1 MNIKEA
7 KMEVEK
13 AVKVYLEKDE
23 NGEYRVPLVR
33 QRPLFLVGAPGLGK
47 TAIMEQ
53 VAEDLDIAL
62 VSYSMTHHT
71 RQSAIGLP
79 YLKEVTYNGQTYT
92 KSEYTMSEI
101 IASVY
106 DVIQSTGKKEGILF
120 LDEINCVS
128 ETLAPAMLLFLQ
140 YKRFGNQSVPEGWVV
155 VTAGNP
161 PQYNKSVKEFD
172 VATQDRLKMLTIDA
186 DFGCWKEYA
195 YNAGIHPAITA
206 FLEANNGKW
215 FYDIKTTVDGQQ
227 YITARGWED
236 LSSEIQAYERNGFPV
251 TQELIMEYITNK
263 ECARK
268 FAVYY
273 DLFKKYRVDYAISDI
288 IAGNISAGAIQK
300 AQAAKFDERLSII
313 SMLMEALGISAK
325 DVMVDTEALE
335 SVVKKLRVIKKKA
348 SDMDSVYQMLA
359 EDIADV
365 HDEMDKA
372 KKANAL
378 SSAKKAILM
387 REVKLME
394 SYKDKMTEFFTNPDV
409 RKKLEEKTKKSLAK
423 MSAFDVVKMYFLA
436 DVKKMQNA
444 SKKTSASME
453 NAFKY
458 MEKAFGDDQEMTLF
472 VAELTV
478 NRNIANFIAKNGSD
492 AYYKHNSSMLIYNE
506 DDKLNGQIDQL
517 LDEAV

>member
-7 KMEVEK
+7 KQEVMK
-13 AVKVYLEKDE
+13 AVKIYLEKDSD
-23 NGEYRVPLVR
+23 GEYKVPLVR
-33 QRPLFLVGAPGLGK
+33 QRPLFLVGAPGIGK

-53 VAEDLDIAL
+53 VAEELDIAL

-79 YLKEVTYNGQTYT
+79 YLKEVKYDGKQYT

-106 DVIQSTGKKEGILF
+106 DVIKNTGKKEGILF

-161 PQYNKSVKEFD
+161 PQFNKSVKEFD
-172 VATQDRLKMLTIDA
+172 VATQDRLKMLPIDA

-206 FLEANNGKW
+206 FLEANSGKW
-215 FYDIKTTVDGQQ
+215 FYNIKSTVDGKE

-236 LSSEIQAYERNGFPV
+236 LSSEIQAYERFGYPV

-288 IAGNISAGAIQK
+288 IAGNISSGAIQK

-313 SMLMEALGISAK
+313 SMLMESLGISAK
-325 DVMVDTEALE
+325 GVVIEEEALE
-335 SVVKKLRVIKKKA
+335 SVVKKLRVIKKNSAKSA
-348 SDMDSVYQMLA
+348 SVYEMLA
-359 EDIADV
+359 ENVADIK
-365 HDEMDKA
+365 DEMDKA
-372 KKANAL
+372 KQANAL
-378 SSAKKAILM
+378 SQSKKAVYL
-387 REVKLME
+387 REIKLFE
-394 SYKDKMTEFFTNPDV
+394 SYKN
-409 RKKLEEKTKKSLAK
+409 KLDEEKLVSADNAAQFALVKKTFQK
-423 MSAFDVVKMYFLA
+423 
-436 DVKKMQNA
+436 DVKKMQTA
-444 SKKTSASME
+444 AGKMTSSME

-458 MEKAFGDDQEMTLF
+458 MEAAFGDEQEMTLF

-478 NRNIANFIAKNGSD
+478 NRNIANFIAKHGSD
-492 AYYKHNSSMLIYNE
+492 SYFKHNSSMLIYNE
-506 DDKLNGQIDQL
+506 DDKLTGEIDQL

>member
-7 KMEVEK
+7 KMEVEQ
-13 AVKVYLEKDE
+13 AVKIYLEKDE

-33 QRPLFLVGAPGLGK
+33 QRPLFLVGAPGIGK

-79 YLKEVTYNGQTYT
+79 YLKEINYGGKTYT

-106 DVIQSTGKKEGILF
+106 DVIEKTGRKEGILF

-140 YKRFGNQSVPEGWVV
+140 YKRFGNQQVPEGWVV

-161 PQYNKSVKEFD
+161 PQFNKSVKEFD
-172 VATQDRLKMLTIDA
+172 VATQDRLKMLSIDA

-195 YNAGIHPAITA
+195 YNAGIHPAIMA
-206 FLEANNGKW
+206 FLESNSKW
-215 FYDIKTTVDGQQ
+215 FYGIKTTVDGQQ

-236 LSSEIQAYERNGFPV
+236 LSTEIQAYERHGFPV
-251 TQELIMEYITNK
+251 TQELIMEYVTDK

-288 IAGNISAGAIQK
+288 LKGNINSGAIQK

-313 SMLMEALGISAK
+313 SMLMEAIGTSAK
-325 DVMVDTEALE
+325 SVVTETEALE
-335 SVVKKLRVIKKKA
+335 HVVKKLRVIKKK
-348 SDMDSVYQMLA
+348 SSA
-359 EDIADV
+359 ETPSIYELLSEEVADIKE
-365 HDEMDKA
+365 EMDKA
-372 KKANAL
+372 KQANAL
-378 SSAKKAILM
+378 SS
-387 REVKLME
+387 
-394 SYKDKMTEFFTNPDV
+394 S
-409 RKKLEEKTKKSLAK
+409 KKSVMLREIKLFEKYKEKFMDASSEKAK
-423 MSAFDVVKMYFLA
+423 EKAKEEGKKIDTSNSAMFALVKKDFQG
-436 DVKKMQNA
+436 DVKRMQKAADNC
-444 SKKTSASME
+444 TSSME

-458 MEKAFGDDQEMTLF
+458 MEAAFGDEQEMTLF

-478 NRNIANFIAKNGSD
+478 NKNIANFIAKNGSD
-492 AYYKHNSSMLIYNE
+492 AYYKHNKSMLVYDQDAQLSGE
-506 DDKLNGQIDQL
+506 IDQM

>member
-7 KMEVEK
+7 KQEVVK
-13 AVKVYLEKDE
+13 AVKIYLEKDS
-23 NGEYRVPLVR
+23 NGEYKVPLVR
-33 QRPLFLVGAPGLGK
+33 QRPLFLVGAPGIGK

-53 VAEDLDIAL
+53 VAEELDIAL

-79 YLKEVTYNGQTYT
+79 YLKEVKYDGKQYT

-106 DVIQSTGKKEGILF
+106 DVIKNTGKKEGILF

-161 PQYNKSVKEFD
+161 PQFNKSVKEFD
-172 VATQDRLKMLTIDA
+172 VATQDRLKMLPIDA

-206 FLEANNGKW
+206 FLEANSGKW
-215 FYDIKTTVDGQQ
+215 FYNIKSTVDGKE

-236 LSSEIQAYERNGFPV
+236 LSSEIQAYERFGYPV

-288 IAGNISAGAIQK
+288 IAGNISSGAIQK

-313 SMLMEALGISAK
+313 SMLMESLGISAK
-325 DVMVDTEALE
+325 GVVIEEEALE
-335 SVVKKLRVIKKKA
+335 NVVKKLRVIKKNSAKSA
-348 SDMDSVYQMLA
+348 SVYEMLA
-359 EDIADV
+359 ENVADIK
-365 HDEMDKA
+365 DEMDKA
-372 KKANAL
+372 KQANAL
-378 SSAKKAILM
+378 SQSKKAVYL
-387 REVKLME
+387 REIKLFE
-394 SYKDKMTEFFTNPDV
+394 SYKN
-409 RKKLEEKTKKSLAK
+409 KLDEEKLVSADNAAQFALVKKTFQK
-423 MSAFDVVKMYFLA
+423 
-436 DVKKMQNA
+436 DVKKMQTA
-444 SKKTSASME
+444 AGKMTSSME

-458 MEKAFGDDQEMTLF
+458 MEAAFGDEQEMTLF

-478 NRNIANFIAKNGSD
+478 NRNIANFIAKHGSD
-492 AYYKHNSSMLIYNE
+492 AYFKHNSSMLIYNE
-506 DDKLNGQIDQL
+506 DDKLTGEIDQL

>member
-7 KMEVEK
+7 KQEVVK
-13 AVKVYLEKDE
+13 AVKIYLEKDS
-23 NGEYRVPLVR
+23 NGEYKVPLVR
-33 QRPLFLVGAPGLGK
+33 QRPLFLVGAPGIGK

-53 VAEDLDIAL
+53 VAEELDIAL

-79 YLKEVTYNGQTYT
+79 YLKEVKYDGKQYT

-106 DVIQSTGKKEGILF
+106 DVIKNTGKKEGILF

-161 PQYNKSVKEFD
+161 PQFNKSVKEFD
-172 VATQDRLKMLTIDA
+172 VATQDRLKMLPIDA

-206 FLEANNGKW
+206 FLEANSGKW
-215 FYDIKTTVDGQQ
+215 FYNIKSTVDGKE

-236 LSSEIQAYERNGFPV
+236 LSSEIQAYERFGYPV

-288 IAGNISAGAIQK
+288 IAGNISSGAIQK

-313 SMLMEALGISAK
+313 SMLMESLGISAK
-325 DVMVDTEALE
+325 GVVIEEEALE
-335 SVVKKLRVIKKKA
+335 NVVKKLRVIKKNSAKPA
-348 SDMDSVYQMLA
+348 SVYEMLA
-359 EDIADV
+359 ENVADIK
-365 HDEMDKA
+365 DEMDKA
-372 KKANAL
+372 KQANAL
-378 SSAKKAILM
+378 SQSKKAVYL
-387 REVKLME
+387 REIKLFE
-394 SYKDKMTEFFTNPDV
+394 NYKN
-409 RKKLEEKTKKSLAK
+409 KLDEEKLVSADNAAQFALVKKTFQK
-423 MSAFDVVKMYFLA
+423 
-436 DVKKMQNA
+436 DVKKMQTA
-444 SKKTSASME
+444 AGKMTSSME

-458 MEKAFGDDQEMTLF
+458 MEAAFGDEQEMTLF

-478 NRNIANFIAKNGSD
+478 NRNIANFIAKHGSD
-492 AYYKHNSSMLIYNE
+492 SYFKHNSSMLIYNE
-506 DDKLNGQIDQL
+506 DDKLTGEIDQL

>member
-7 KMEVEK
+7 KLEVEK
-13 AVKVYLEKDE
+13 AVKIYLEKDE

-106 DVIQSTGKKEGILF
+106 DVIQNTGKKEGILF

-172 VATQDRLKMLTIDA
+172 VATQDRLKMLVIDA

-288 IAGNISAGAIQK
+288 IAGNISTGAIQK

-325 DVMVDTEALE
+325 DVMTEQEALE
-335 SVVKKLRVIKKKA
+335 GVVKKLRVIKKKT
-348 SDMDSVYQMLA
+348 SDLDGIYKALA
-359 EDIADV
+359 EYIAEIK
-365 HDEMDKA
+365 DEMDKS
-372 KKANAL
+372 KQANAL
-378 SSAKKAILM
+378 SSAKKAVMM
-387 REVKLME
+387 REIKLME
-394 SYKDKMTEFFTNPDV
+394 AYKTNTNNFLTNPEIQ
-409 RKKLEEKTKKSLAK
+409 KKWEEKTKKKASSL
-423 MSAFDVVKMYFLA
+423 SAFDVLRMYFKA
-436 DVKKMQNA
+436 DVKKMDNA
-444 SKKTSASME
+444 AKKTSDALE

>member
-7 KMEVEK
+7 KNEVVK
-13 AVKVYLEKDE
+13 AVKIYLEKDSD
-23 NGEYRVPLVR
+23 GEYKVPLVR
-33 QRPLFLVGAPGLGK
+33 QRPLFLVGAPGIGK

-53 VAEDLDIAL
+53 VAEELDIAL

-79 YLKEVTYNGQTYT
+79 YLKEVKYDGKQYT

-106 DVIQSTGKKEGILF
+106 DVIKNTGKKEGILF

-161 PQYNKSVKEFD
+161 PQFNKSVKEFD
-172 VATQDRLKMLTIDA
+172 VATQDRLKMLPIDA

-206 FLEANNGKW
+206 FLEANSGKW
-215 FYDIKTTVDGQQ
+215 FYNIKSTVDGKE

-236 LSSEIQAYERNGFPV
+236 LSSEIQAYERFGYPV

-288 IAGNISAGAIQK
+288 IAGNISSGAIQK

-313 SMLMEALGISAK
+313 SMLMESLGISAK
-325 DVMVDTEALE
+325 GVVIEEEALE
-335 SVVKKLRVIKKKA
+335 NVVKKLRVIKKNSAKPA
-348 SDMDSVYQMLA
+348 SVYEMLA
-359 EDIADV
+359 ENVADIK
-365 HDEMDKA
+365 DEMDKA
-372 KKANAL
+372 KQANAL
-378 SSAKKAILM
+378 STSKKAVYL
-387 REVKLME
+387 REIKLFE
-394 SYKDKMTEFFTNPDV
+394 SYKNKLDEEQIVSSDNAAQFALV
-409 RKKLEEKTKKSLAK
+409 KKTFQK
-423 MSAFDVVKMYFLA
+423 
-436 DVKKMQNA
+436 DVKKMQTA
-444 SKKTSASME
+444 AGKMTSSME

-458 MEKAFGDDQEMTLF
+458 MEAAFGDEQEMTLF

-478 NRNIANFIAKNGSD
+478 NRNIANFIAKHGSD
-492 AYYKHNSSMLIYNE
+492 SYFKHNSSMLIYNE
-506 DDKLNGQIDQL
+506 DDKLTGEIDQL

>member
-1 MNIKEA
+1 M
-7 KMEVEK
+7 
-13 AVKVYLEKDE
+13 
-23 NGEYRVPLVR
+23 R
-33 QRPLFLVGAPGLGK
+33 QRPLFLVGAPGIGK

-53 VAEDLDIAL
+53 VAEELDIAL

-79 YLKEVTYNGQTYT
+79 YLKEVKYDGKQYT

-106 DVIQSTGKKEGILF
+106 DVIKNTGKKEGILF

-161 PQYNKSVKEFD
+161 PQFNKSVKEFD
-172 VATQDRLKMLTIDA
+172 VATQDRLKMLPIDA

-206 FLEANNGKW
+206 FLEANSGKW
-215 FYDIKTTVDGQQ
+215 FYNIKSTVDGKE

-236 LSSEIQAYERNGFPV
+236 LSSEIQAYERFGYPV

-288 IAGNISAGAIQK
+288 IAGNISSGAIQK

-313 SMLMEALGISAK
+313 SMLMESLGISAK
-325 DVMVDTEALE
+325 GVVIEEEALE
-335 SVVKKLRVIKKKA
+335 NVVKKLRVIKKNSAKPA
-348 SDMDSVYQMLA
+348 SVYEMLA
-359 EDIADV
+359 ENVADIK
-365 HDEMDKA
+365 DEMDKA
-372 KKANAL
+372 KQANAL
-378 SSAKKAILM
+378 STSKKAVYL
-387 REVKLME
+387 REIKLFE
-394 SYKDKMTEFFTNPDV
+394 SYKNKLDEEQIVSSDNAAQFALV
-409 RKKLEEKTKKSLAK
+409 KKTFQK
-423 MSAFDVVKMYFLA
+423 
-436 DVKKMQNA
+436 DVKKMQTA
-444 SKKTSASME
+444 AGKMTSSME

-458 MEKAFGDDQEMTLF
+458 MEAAFGDEQEMTLF

-478 NRNIANFIAKNGSD
+478 NRNIANFIAKHGSD
-492 AYYKHNSSMLIYNE
+492 SYFKHNSSMLIYNE
-506 DDKLNGQIDQL
+506 DDKLTGEIDQL

>member
-7 KMEVEK
+7 KQEVVK
-13 AVKVYLEKDE
+13 AVKIYLEKDS
-23 NGEYRVPLVR
+23 NGEYKVPLVR
-33 QRPLFLVGAPGLGK
+33 QRPLFLVGAPGIGK

-53 VAEDLDIAL
+53 VAEELDIAL

-79 YLKEVTYNGQTYT
+79 YLKEVEYNGKQYT

-106 DVIQSTGKKEGILF
+106 DVIKNTGKKEGILF

-161 PQYNKSVKEFD
+161 PQFNKSVKEFD
-172 VATQDRLKMLTIDA
+172 VATQDRLKMLPIDA

-195 YNAGIHPAITA
+195 YNAGIHPAVTA
-206 FLEANNGKW
+206 FLESNNGKW
-215 FYDIKTTVDGQQ
+215 FYDIKSTVDGKQ

-236 LSSEIQAYERNGFPV
+236 LSAEIQAYERFGYPV

-288 IAGNISAGAIQK
+288 IAGNISSGAIQK

-313 SMLMEALGISAK
+313 SMLMESLGISAK
-325 DVMVDTEALE
+325 GVVIEEEALE
-335 SVVKKLRVIKKKA
+335 SVVKKLRVIKKNSAKSA
-348 SDMDSVYQMLA
+348 SVYEILA
-359 EDIADV
+359 ENVADIK
-365 HDEMDKA
+365 DEMDKA
-372 KKANAL
+372 KQANVL
-378 SSAKKAILM
+378 SQSKKAVYL
-387 REVKLME
+387 REIKLFE
-394 SYKDKMTEFFTNPDV
+394 SYKN
-409 RKKLEEKTKKSLAK
+409 KLDEEKLVSADNAAQFALVKKIFQK
-423 MSAFDVVKMYFLA
+423 
-436 DVKKMQNA
+436 DVKKMQTA
-444 SKKTSASME
+444 AGKMTSSME

-458 MEKAFGDDQEMTLF
+458 MEAAFGDEQEMTLF

-478 NRNIANFIAKNGSD
+478 NRNIANFIAKHGSD
-492 AYYKHNSSMLIYNE
+492 SYFKHNSSMLIYNE
-506 DDKLNGQIDQL
+506 DDKLTGEIDQL

>member
-7 KMEVEK
+7 KMEIEK
-13 AVKVYLEKDE
+13 AVKIYLEKDE

-33 QRPLFLVGAPGLGK
+33 QRPLFLVGAPGIGK

-79 YLKEVTYNGQTYT
+79 YLKEVEYNGKKYT

-106 DVIQSTGKKEGILF
+106 DVIQNTGKKEGILF

-140 YKRFGNQSVPEGWVV
+140 YKRFGNQQVPEGWVV

-161 PQYNKSVKEFD
+161 PQFNKSVKEFD
-172 VATQDRLKMLTIDA
+172 VATQDRLKMLPIDA
-186 DFGCWKEYA
+186 DFDCWKEYA

-206 FLEANNGKW
+206 FLETNRKW
-215 FYDIKTTVDGQQ
+215 FYSIKSTVDGQQ

-236 LSSEIQAYERNGFPV
+236 LSAEIQAYERNGFPV
-251 TQELIMEYITNK
+251 TQELIMEYITDK

-288 IAGNISAGAIQK
+288 IAGNISSGAIQK

-313 SMLMEALGISAK
+313 SMLMESLGISAK
-325 DVMVDTEALE
+325 GVVVEEEALE
-335 SVVKKLRVIKKKA
+335 DVVKKLRVVKKNANK
-348 SDMDSVYQMLA
+348 STSVYQMLA
-359 EDIADV
+359 ENIADIK
-365 HDEMDKA
+365 DNIDKQ
-372 KKANAL
+372 KQANAL
-378 SSAKKAILM
+378 SAARKAVLL
-387 REVKLME
+387 REIKLIE
-394 SYKDKMTEFFTNPDV
+394 SYKNKLDEEQIVSSDNAAQFALV
-409 RKKLEEKTKKSLAK
+409 KKTFQK
-423 MSAFDVVKMYFLA
+423 
-436 DVKKMQNA
+436 DVKKMQTAAN
-444 SKKTSASME
+444 KTTASME

-458 MEKAFGDDQEMTLF
+458 MEAAFGDEQEMTLF

-478 NRNIANFIAKNGSD
+478 NRNIANFIAKHGSD
-492 AYYKHNSSMLIYNE
+492 SYFKHNSSMLIYNE
-506 DDKLNGQIDQL
+506 DDKLTGEIDQL

>member
-7 KMEVEK
+7 KNEVVK
-13 AVKVYLEKDE
+13 AVKIYLEKDS
-23 NGEYRVPLVR
+23 NGEYKVPLVR
-33 QRPLFLVGAPGLGK
+33 QRPLFLVGAPGIGK

-53 VAEDLDIAL
+53 VAEELDIAL

-79 YLKEVTYNGQTYT
+79 YLKDVEYDGKQYT

-106 DVIQSTGKKEGILF
+106 DVIKNTGKKEGILF

-161 PQYNKSVKEFD
+161 PQFNKSVKEFD
-172 VATQDRLKMLTIDA
+172 VATQDRLKMLPIDA

-206 FLEANNGKW
+206 FLEANSGKW
-215 FYDIKTTVDGQQ
+215 FYNIKSTVDGKE

-236 LSSEIQAYERNGFPV
+236 LSSEIQAYERFGYPV

-288 IAGNISAGAIQK
+288 IAGNISSGAIQK

-313 SMLMEALGISAK
+313 SMLMESLGISAK
-325 DVMVDTEALE
+325 GVVIEEEALE
-335 SVVKKLRVIKKKA
+335 NVVKKLRVIKKNSAKPA
-348 SDMDSVYQMLA
+348 SVYEMLA
-359 EDIADV
+359 ENVADIK
-365 HDEMDKA
+365 DEMDKA
-372 KKANAL
+372 KQANAL
-378 SSAKKAILM
+378 SQSKKAVYL
-387 REVKLME
+387 REIKLFE
-394 SYKDKMTEFFTNPDV
+394 NYKN
-409 RKKLEEKTKKSLAK
+409 KLDEEKLVSADNAAQFALVKKTFQK
-423 MSAFDVVKMYFLA
+423 
-436 DVKKMQNA
+436 DVKKMQTA
-444 SKKTSASME
+444 AGKMTSSME

-458 MEKAFGDDQEMTLF
+458 MEAAFGDEQEMTLF

-478 NRNIANFIAKNGSD
+478 NRNIANFIAKHGSD
-492 AYYKHNSSMLIYNE
+492 SYFKHNSSMLIYNE
-506 DDKLNGQIDQL
+506 DDKLTGEIDQL

>member
-7 KMEVEK
+7 KNEVVK
-13 AVKVYLEKDE
+13 AVKIYLEKDS
-23 NGEYRVPLVR
+23 NGEYKVPLVR
-33 QRPLFLVGAPGLGK
+33 QRPLFLVGAPGIGK

-53 VAEDLDIAL
+53 VAEELDIAL

-79 YLKEVTYNGQTYT
+79 YLKEVKYDGKQYT

-106 DVIQSTGKKEGILF
+106 DVIKNTGKKEGILF

-161 PQYNKSVKEFD
+161 PQFNKSVKEFD
-172 VATQDRLKMLTIDA
+172 VATQDRLKMLPIDA

-206 FLEANNGKW
+206 FLEANSGKW
-215 FYDIKTTVDGQQ
+215 FYNIKSTVDGKE

-236 LSSEIQAYERNGFPV
+236 LSSEIQAYERFGYPV

-288 IAGNISAGAIQK
+288 IAGNISSGAIQK

-313 SMLMEALGISAK
+313 SMLMESLGISAK
-325 DVMVDTEALE
+325 GVAIEEEALE
-335 SVVKKLRVIKKKA
+335 NVVKKLRVIKKNSAKSA
-348 SDMDSVYQMLA
+348 SVYEMLA
-359 EDIADV
+359 ENVADIK
-365 HDEMDKA
+365 DEMDKA
-372 KKANAL
+372 KQANAL
-378 SSAKKAILM
+378 SQSKKAVYL
-387 REVKLME
+387 REIKLFE
-394 SYKDKMTEFFTNPDV
+394 SYKN
-409 RKKLEEKTKKSLAK
+409 KLDEEKLVSADNAAQFALVKKTFQK
-423 MSAFDVVKMYFLA
+423 
-436 DVKKMQNA
+436 DVKKMQTA
-444 SKKTSASME
+444 AGKMTSSME

-458 MEKAFGDDQEMTLF
+458 MEAAFGDEQEMTLF

-478 NRNIANFIAKNGSD
+478 NRNIANFIAKHGSD
-492 AYYKHNSSMLIYNE
+492 SYFKHNSSMLIYNE
-506 DDKLNGQIDQL
+506 DDKLTGEIDQL

>member
-13 AVKVYLEKDE
+13 AVKIYLEKDE
-23 NGEYRVPLVR
+23 NGEYRVPVVR
-33 QRPLFLVGAPGLGK
+33 QRPLFLVGAPGIGK

-53 VAEDLDIAL
+53 VAADLDIAL

-79 YLKEVTYNGQTYT
+79 YLKEVEYDGKKYT

-106 DVIQSTGKKEGILF
+106 DVIQNTGKKEGILF

-172 VATQDRLKMLTIDA
+172 VATMDRLKMLDIEA
-186 DFGCWKEYA
+186 SLSVWKEYA
-195 YNAGIHPAITA
+195 YNAGIHPAILA
-206 FLEANNGKW
+206 FLELNDKY
-215 FYDIKTTVDGQQ
+215 FYSIKTTVDGKE

-273 DLFKKYRVDYAISDI
+273 DLFKKYRIDYAISDI
-288 IAGNISAGAIQK
+288 IAGNMSEDAVRKAKSAQ
-300 AQAAKFDERLSII
+300 FDERLSII
-313 SMLMEALGISAK
+313 SMLMEALGTDAK
-325 DVMVDTEALE
+325 NIMVEDTALQ
-335 SVVKKLRVIKKKA
+335 SVVKKLRIIKKTND
-348 SDMDSVYQMLA
+348 SSVYEMLA
-359 EDIADV
+359 ENVSAV
-365 HDEMDKA
+365 KEEMDKL
-372 KKANAL
+372 KQANAL
-378 SSAKKAILM
+378 SSEKKAVML
-387 REVKLME
+387 REAAIFE
-394 SYKDKMTEFFTNPDV
+394 SYKDKLTEEMLEGKSNADQFKAVKTAFKKDV
-409 RKKLEEKTKKSLAK
+409 SALERKQKKES
-423 MSAFDVVKMYFLA
+423 
-436 DVKKMQNA
+436 NA
-444 SKKTSASME
+444 MD
-453 NAFKY
+453 NAFTFV
-458 MEKAFGDDQEMTLF
+458 KAAWGEEQEMTLF
-472 VAELTV
+472 VTELTV
-478 NRNIANFIAKNGSD
+478 NKSIAGFISRCGNDS
-492 AYYKHNSSMLIYNE
+492 YYANNSSMLIYDENE
-506 DDKLNGQIDQL
+506 KLSSEIEDL
-517 LDEAV
+517 LQAV

>member
-13 AVKVYLEKDE
+13 AVKIYLEKDE

-195 YNAGIHPAITA
+195 YNTGIHPAITA

-236 LSSEIQAYERNGFPV
+236 LSSEIQAYERNGFQV

-288 IAGNISAGAIQK
+288 IAGNISTGAIQK
-300 AQAAKFDERLSII
+300 AQAAKFD
-313 SMLMEALGISAK
+313 
-325 DVMVDTEALE
+325 VDTEALE
-335 SVVKKLRVIKKKA
+335 NVIKKLRVIKKKA

-387 REVKLME
+387 REIKLME

-423 MSAFDVVKMYFLA
+423 MSAFDVVKMYFQA

>member
-7 KMEVEK
+7 KQEVMK
-13 AVKVYLEKDE
+13 AVKIYLEKDSD
-23 NGEYRVPLVR
+23 GEYKVPLVR
-33 QRPLFLVGAPGLGK
+33 QRPLFLVGAPGIGK

-53 VAEDLDIAL
+53 VAEELDIAL

-79 YLKEVTYNGQTYT
+79 YLKDVEYGGKKYT

-106 DVIQSTGKKEGILF
+106 DVIKNTGKKEGILF

-161 PQYNKSVKEFD
+161 PQFNKSVKEFD
-172 VATQDRLKMLTIDA
+172 VATQDRLKMLPIDA

-206 FLEANNGKW
+206 FLEANSGKW
-215 FYDIKTTVDGQQ
+215 FYNIKSTVDGKE

-236 LSSEIQAYERNGFPV
+236 LSSEIQAYERFGYPV

-288 IAGNISAGAIQK
+288 IAGNISSGAIQK

-313 SMLMEALGISAK
+313 SMLMESLGISAK
-325 DVMVDTEALE
+325 GVVIEEEALE
-335 SVVKKLRVIKKKA
+335 NVVKKLRVIKKNSAKSA
-348 SDMDSVYQMLA
+348 SVYEMLA
-359 EDIADV
+359 ENVADIK
-365 HDEMDKA
+365 DEMDKA
-372 KKANAL
+372 KQANAL
-378 SSAKKAILM
+378 SQSKKAVYL
-387 REVKLME
+387 REIKLFE
-394 SYKDKMTEFFTNPDV
+394 SYKN
-409 RKKLEEKTKKSLAK
+409 KLDEEKLVSADNAAQFALVKKTFQK
-423 MSAFDVVKMYFLA
+423 
-436 DVKKMQNA
+436 DVKKMQTA
-444 SKKTSASME
+444 AGKMTTSME
-453 NAFKY
+453 NSFKY
-458 MEKAFGDDQEMTLF
+458 MEAAFGDEQEMTLF

-478 NRNIANFIAKNGSD
+478 NRNIANFIAKHGSD
-492 AYYKHNSSMLIYNE
+492 SYFKHNSSMLIYNE
-506 DDKLNGQIDQL
+506 DDKLTGEIDQL

>member
-7 KMEVEK
+7 KNEVVK
-13 AVKVYLEKDE
+13 AVKIYLEKDS
-23 NGEYRVPLVR
+23 NGEYKVPLVR
-33 QRPLFLVGAPGLGK
+33 QRPLFLVGAPGIGK

-53 VAEDLDIAL
+53 VAEELDIAL

-79 YLKEVTYNGQTYT
+79 YLKEVKYDGKQYT

-106 DVIQSTGKKEGILF
+106 DVIKNTGKKEGILF

-161 PQYNKSVKEFD
+161 PQFNKSVKEFD
-172 VATQDRLKMLTIDA
+172 VATQDRLKMLPIDA

-206 FLEANNGKW
+206 FLEANSGKW
-215 FYDIKTTVDGQQ
+215 FYNIKSTVDGKE

-236 LSSEIQAYERNGFPV
+236 LSSEIQAYERFGYPV

-288 IAGNISAGAIQK
+288 IAGNISSGAIQK

-313 SMLMEALGISAK
+313 SMLMESLGISAK
-325 DVMVDTEALE
+325 GVVIEEEALE
-335 SVVKKLRVIKKKA
+335 NVVKKLRVIKKNSAKSA
-348 SDMDSVYQMLA
+348 SVYEMLA
-359 EDIADV
+359 ENVADIK
-365 HDEMDKA
+365 DEMDKA
-372 KKANAL
+372 KQANAL
-378 SSAKKAILM
+378 SQSKKAVYL
-387 REVKLME
+387 REIKLFE
-394 SYKDKMTEFFTNPDV
+394 SYKN
-409 RKKLEEKTKKSLAK
+409 KLDEEKLVSADNAAQFALVKKTFQK
-423 MSAFDVVKMYFLA
+423 
-436 DVKKMQNA
+436 DVKKMQTA
-444 SKKTSASME
+444 AGKMTSSME

-458 MEKAFGDDQEMTLF
+458 MEAAFGDEQEMTLF

-478 NRNIANFIAKNGSD
+478 NRNIANFIAKHGSD
-492 AYYKHNSSMLIYNE
+492 SYFKHNSSMLIYNE
-506 DDKLNGQIDQL
+506 DDKLTGEIDQL

>member
-7 KMEVEK
+7 KQEVVK
-13 AVKVYLEKDE
+13 AVKIYLEKDS
-23 NGEYRVPLVR
+23 NGEYKVPLVR
-33 QRPLFLVGAPGLGK
+33 QRPLFLVGAPGIGK

-53 VAEDLDIAL
+53 VAEELDIAL
-62 VSYSMTHHT
+62 VPYSMTHHT

-79 YLKEVTYNGQTYT
+79 YLKEVEYNGKQYT

-106 DVIQSTGKKEGILF
+106 DVIKNTGKKEGILF

-161 PQYNKSVKEFD
+161 PQFNKSVKEFD
-172 VATQDRLKMLTIDA
+172 VATQDRLKMLPIDA

-195 YNAGIHPAITA
+195 YNAGIHPAVTA
-206 FLEANNGKW
+206 FLESNNGKW
-215 FYDIKTTVDGQQ
+215 FYDIKSTVDGKQ

-236 LSSEIQAYERNGFPV
+236 LSAEIQAYERFGYPV

-288 IAGNISAGAIQK
+288 IAGNISSGAIQK

-313 SMLMEALGISAK
+313 SMLMESLGISAK
-325 DVMVDTEALE
+325 GVVIEEEALE
-335 SVVKKLRVIKKKA
+335 SVVKKLRVIKKNSAKSA
-348 SDMDSVYQMLA
+348 SVYEILA
-359 EDIADV
+359 ENVADIK
-365 HDEMDKA
+365 DEMDKA
-372 KKANAL
+372 KQANAL
-378 SSAKKAILM
+378 SQSKKAVYL
-387 REVKLME
+387 REIKLFE
-394 SYKDKMTEFFTNPDV
+394 SYKN
-409 RKKLEEKTKKSLAK
+409 KLDEEKLVSADNAAQFALVKKIFQK
-423 MSAFDVVKMYFLA
+423 
-436 DVKKMQNA
+436 DVKKMQTA
-444 SKKTSASME
+444 AGKMTSSME

-458 MEKAFGDDQEMTLF
+458 MEAAFGDEQEMTLF

-478 NRNIANFIAKNGSD
+478 NRNIANFIAKHGSD
-492 AYYKHNSSMLIYNE
+492 SYFKHNSSMLIYNE
-506 DDKLNGQIDQL
+506 DDKLTGEIDQL

>member
-7 KMEVEK
+7 KLEVEK
-13 AVKVYLEKDE
+13 AVKIYLEKDE

-172 VATQDRLKMLTIDA
+172 VATQDRLKMLVIDA

-288 IAGNISAGAIQK
+288 IAGNISTGAIQK

-335 SVVKKLRVIKKKA
+335 
-348 SDMDSVYQMLA
+348 
-359 EDIADV
+359 
-365 HDEMDKA
+365 
-372 KKANAL
+372 L
-378 SSAKKAILM
+378 S
-387 REVKLME
+387 
-394 SYKDKMTEFFTNPDV
+394 
-409 RKKLEEKTKKSLAK
+409 
-423 MSAFDVVKMYFLA
+423 
-436 DVKKMQNA
+436 
-444 SKKTSASME
+444 
-453 NAFKY
+453 
-458 MEKAFGDDQEMTLF
+458 
-472 VAELTV
+472 
-478 NRNIANFIAKNGSD
+478 
-492 AYYKHNSSMLIYNE
+492 LIH
-506 DDKLNGQIDQL
+506 I
-517 LDEAV
+517 